1 MLLEQTDMHLI
12 VLDDDELTALFM
24 ATVARKLGWTAQ
36 TVTDETDFQALIGAA
51 PPDAIMLD
59 LQLGASDGVEQ
70 LRFLRSVGYSGTI
83 VLMSG
88 FDARVLASAQQIGEL
103 LGLTIAA
110 VLEKP
115 ARAAQVR
122 EALGAMQRSLA
133 TTAPPPIEAQ
143 PEHATISA
151 NDVARAI
158 SAGRMELH
166 LQPIVS
172 AAGHVVTSA
181 EALIRWRDPSL
192 GLVLP
197 DRFIPAAEAD
207 TDVID
212 RLTMWVAES
221 GAAHYRRLAELGS
234 EIQICINISGR
245 NLQSLDF
252 PDRMAGVL
260 ERMSAPP
267 GAIGLEI
274 TETVA
279 THDLDATTAILTR
292 LRLKGFPVAI
302 DDFGTGHSSLAALR
316 RMPFSVIKIDKS
328 FVGELET
335 SSDLLTIVRSVIQL
349 ARDMGLTSVAEG
361 VESAE
366 TVRVLTELG
375 IDSLQG
381 FYFSRPLPFDE
392 FAAWLR
398 TWSHSHAAHA
408 PL

>member
-1 MLLEQTDMHLI
+1 
-12 VLDDDELTALFM
+12 
-24 ATVARKLGWTAQ
+24 
-36 TVTDETDFQALIGAA
+36 
-51 PPDAIMLD
+51 
-59 LQLGASDGVEQ
+59 
-70 LRFLRSVGYSGTI
+70 
-83 VLMSG
+83 MSG
-88 FDARVLASAQQIGEL
+88 FDARVLASAQQIGES

-221 GAAHYRRLAELGS
+221 GVAHYRRLAELGS

-335 SSDLLTIVRSVIQL
+335 SSEFADDRAFSYSACTRHGSDERGRGRGKRRDGTGVDRAGHRQPAGFLFQPATAVRRVCGVAAHMVAQSRRSRPALDRVSHTVCKIISRFISGASSARQSALPGSTDSCARSV
-349 ARDMGLTSVAEG
+349 
-361 VESAE
+361 
-366 TVRVLTELG
+366 
-375 IDSLQG
+375 
-381 FYFSRPLPFDE
+381 
-392 FAAWLR
+392 
-398 TWSHSHAAHA
+398 
-408 PL
+408 

>member
-1 MLLEQTDMHLI
+1 
-12 VLDDDELTALFM
+12 
-24 ATVARKLGWTAQ
+24 
-36 TVTDETDFQALIGAA
+36 
-51 PPDAIMLD
+51 MLD

-70 LRFLRSVGYSGTI
+70 LRFLRGVGYSGTI

-88 FDARVLASAQQIGEL
+88 FDARVLASAQQIGES

-115 ARAAQVR
+115 ARAVQVH
-122 EALGAMQRSLA
+122 EALAAMQRSLA
-133 TTAPPPIEAQ
+133 ATALPPTEAQ
-143 PEHATISA
+143 PEHAAISA
-151 NDVARAI
+151 NDVAQAI
-158 SAGRMELH
+158 NAGQMELH

-197 DRFIPAAEAD
+197 DRFIPVAEAD

-212 RLTMWVAES
+212 RLTMWVAET
-221 GAAHYRRLAELGS
+221 GVAHYRRLAELGS

-260 ERMSAPP
+260 EHMSAPP

-279 THDLDATTAILTR
+279 MHDLDATTAILTR
-292 LRLKGFPVAI
+292 LRLKGFPVAHRRFWHRSFI
-302 DDFGTGHSSLAALR
+302 ARGT
-316 RMPFSVIKIDKS
+316 
-328 FVGELET
+328 
-335 SSDLLTIVRSVIQL
+335 
-349 ARDMGLTSVAEG
+349 
-361 VESAE
+361 
-366 TVRVLTELG
+366 
-375 IDSLQG
+375 
-381 FYFSRPLPFDE
+381 
-392 FAAWLR
+392 
-398 TWSHSHAAHA
+398 AAHA
-408 PL
+408 VLGDQDRQVVRRRAGDIE